1 MGQMF
6 FLVESELENIMTST
20 NIENNNKR
28 KNKNSNRLSRITLLR
43 ESQIMKIHY
52 ITGVAALFV
61 VAIHIMMR
69 LIMPYNM
76 SLEYENVVLNY
87 KNIFYALLLES
98 ILILIAIHGFNG
110 LRVIL
115 LELRQNEI
123 WEKGVNILVLVG
135 LIGIIAYGTRTIII
149 ANGLSL
155 G

>member
-1 MGQMF
+1 MNQ
-6 FLVESELENIMTST
+6 IKMTSA
-20 NIENNNKR
+20 NIENNNKTN
-28 KNKNSNRLSRITLLR
+28 NKNDNRLSRITLLR

-52 ITGVAALFV
+52 ITGVGALFV

-76 SLEYENVVLNY
+76 SLEYGNVVLNY

-123 WEKGVNILVLVG
+123 WEKGVNILVILG

-149 ANGLSL
+149 ANGFSL

>member
-1 MGQMF
+1 
-6 FLVESELENIMTST
+6 VN
-20 NIENNNKR
+20 
-28 KNKNSNRLSRITLLR
+28 NRLSRITLLR

-135 LIGIIAYGTRTIII
+135 LVGIIAYGTRTIII